1 MLSPFC
7 GIIMEKEERRK
18 RMNEILDKDNFDY
31 KDYQELKVLLA
42 EDEKEYY
49 NLKER
54 FMRAV
59 YGIGV
64 NYPRLSTNKKQSL

>member
-1 MLSPFC
+1 MLSPFFMGYC
-7 GIIMEKEERRK
+7 MDIEERRK
-18 RMNEILDKDNFDY
+18 RMNDLLDKDNFDY
-31 KDYQELKVLLA
+31 KDYQELKDLLA

-59 YGIGV
+59 YGM
-64 NYPRLSTNKKQSL
+64 RQDLS

>member
-1 MLSPFC
+1 LD
-7 GIIMEKEERRK
+7 IIGRLRVDNEKAFLIK
-18 RMNEILDKDNFDY
+18 
-31 KDYQELKVLLA
+31 KDYQELKILLA

-54 FMRAV
+54 FMKAV

-64 NYPRLSTNKKQSL
+64 NYPRLSTNKKKSL